1 MTTVGPTRL
10 RGAHATAAVGRF
22 TSGLVA
28 VGTKELRGRM
38 RGRRAF
44 VVLTLYLLLLSVFA
58 WGIYQF
64 QRQSYQNSVEPFI
77 PAVPAAAVVGQAIF
91 SGLLM
96 LETLLV
102 LVLAPAMTSGAIS
115 MEREKQTLDLL
126 VTTPLGTLAL
136 VLGKLLS
143 ALTYVFLL
151 ILASIPL
158 ASIVFTFGGVGPEDL
173 VRGYVL
179 LFALAFGTGAIALF
193 YSALVR
199 RTQAAT
205 VLSYLT
211 VLAITLGAT
220 VVFIFWLVMA
230 SEREVRGGFFDERV
244 EARRPSQAVML
255 LNPFVAAADV
265 ICGTSTG
272 GPATG
277 ARDLPSSCEVVGR
290 IVGQPLLGGFGAP
303 RGAIDTGDCPPN
315 GDCRGVAVPE
325 PADIVAPNVDLFD
338 VPRDRL
344 WPQIAAAFVGLGVLL
359 TLLSSQ
365 LVSPT
370 RRVRFPRRRRS
381 DHAAAEPAPPGVPPE
396 PIAGEQVTT

>member
-1 MTTVGPTRL
+1 MSASRTVPSSRL
-10 RGAHATAAVGRF
+10 RGPVAAFGA
-22 TSGLVA
+22 GIAA

-44 VVLTLYLLLLSVFA
+44 VVLTLYLLLLSLFA
-58 WGIYQF
+58 WGIYQI
-64 QRQSYQNSVEPFI
+64 QQQGIRSSSDPFGSGI
-77 PAVPAAAVVGQAIF
+77 PPSAAVGQALF
-91 SGLLM
+91 SGLLV

-136 VLGKLLS
+136 VAGKLLS

-151 ILASIPL
+151 IAASIPL

-173 VRGYVL
+173 VRAYVL

-199 RTQAAT
+199 RTQPAT

-211 VLAITLGAT
+211 VLAVTIGAS
-220 VVFIFWLVMA
+220 VVYIFWLAMA
-230 SEREVRGGFFDERV
+230 AQPRTGFFDERRDQRPP
-244 EARRPSQAVML
+244 EAIL
-255 LNPFVAAADV
+255 WLNPFVADADL
-265 ICGTSTG
+265 ICGTSF
-272 GPATG
+272 
-277 ARDLPSSCEVVGR
+277 
-290 IVGQPLLGGFGAP
+290 GGFDVTCLAVGEITGSRSELSGNVRGGGIDCDDVNVSCP
-303 RGAIDTGDCPPN
+303 RPALPADPAN
-315 GDCRGVAVPE
+315 VPAAGIGE
-325 PADIVAPNVDLFD
+325 PAAEPAAFE
-338 VPRDRL
+338 VPRDRF
-344 WPQIAAAFVGLGVLL
+344 WPQSVAAFVGLGLLL

-370 RRVRFPRRRRS
+370 RRLRLRRGRRR
-381 DHAAAEPAPPGVPPE
+381 DLPQTAATTTQPATGPG
-396 PIAGEQVTT
+396 AGETITP